1 MSVKKVSDSIL
12 YVGVDDREIDLFESQ
27 YVVPEGVSYNSY
39 VIIDEKIAVLD
50 TVDKS
55 KTSEWLCNVEE
66 ALAGRTP
73 DYVIVSHMEGDHSAS
88 LVALLEKYPN
98 ITVVGNAKTFPM
110 IKNFFGFE
118 DDSHSL
124 VVKEGDVLELGS
136 HRLKFIMAP
145 MIHWPE
151 VMMSY
156 EESEKV
162 LFSADA
168 FGKFGALNIKESPA
182 EAKKEDWACEARRYY
197 FNIVGKYGAPV
208 QALLKKAAALDIQKI
223 CPLHGPVLAEELSY
237 YIEKYDVWSRYEP
250 EDKGVLIAYS
260 SVYGNTKA
268 AVEAL
273 AECIGNREKVVLAD
287 LAREDMAEV
296 IEDAFRYDRLVVAS
310 PTYDGG
316 LFPAVESFLNHLKAK
331 AYQKRKVFLIEN
343 GSWAPM
349 AAKKMAEAFSE
360 MKDICLAENSVTIKS
375 ALNEESLSAIKALAE
390 EIVKA

>member
-168 FGKFGALNIKESPA
+168 FGSFGTV
-182 EAKKEDWACEARRYY
+182 D
-197 FNIVGKYGAPV
+197 
-208 QALLKKAAALDIQKI
+208 
-223 CPLHGPVLAEELSY
+223 
-237 YIEKYDVWSRYEP
+237 
-250 EDKGVLIAYS
+250 
-260 SVYGNTKA
+260 GN
-268 AVEAL
+268 
-273 AECIGNREKVVLAD
+273 
-287 LAREDMAEV
+287 
-296 IEDAFRYDRLVVAS
+296 
-310 PTYDGG
+310 
-316 LFPAVESFLNHLKAK
+316 LFA
-331 AYQKRKVFLIEN
+331 
-343 GSWAPM
+343 
-349 AAKKMAEAFSE
+349 
-360 MKDICLAENSVTIKS
+360 
-375 ALNEESLSAIKALAE
+375 
-390 EIVKA
+390 

>member
-12 YVGVDDREIDLFESQ
+12 YVGVDDRDIDLFESQ

-98 ITVVGNAKTFPM
+98 ITVVGNVKTFPM

-151 VMMSY
+151 VMM
-156 EESEKV
+156 
-162 LFSADA
+162 
-168 FGKFGALNIKESPA
+168 N
-182 EAKKEDWACEARRYY
+182 
-197 FNIVGKYGAPV
+197 
-208 QALLKKAAALDIQKI
+208 LKKSCFQQM
-223 CPLHGPVLAEELSY
+223 LS
-237 YIEKYDVWSRYEP
+237 
-250 EDKGVLIAYS
+250 
-260 SVYGNTKA
+260 
-268 AVEAL
+268 
-273 AECIGNREKVVLAD
+273 
-287 LAREDMAEV
+287 
-296 IEDAFRYDRLVVAS
+296 
-310 PTYDGG
+310 
-316 LFPAVESFLNHLKAK
+316 
-331 AYQKRKVFLIEN
+331 
-343 GSWAPM
+343 
-349 AAKKMAEAFSE
+349 
-360 MKDICLAENSVTIKS
+360 ENSVRLILRKVRQKQKKKTGHARHGGII
-375 ALNEESLSAIKALAE
+375 LTLSENTVPLFRHF
-390 EIVKA
+390 